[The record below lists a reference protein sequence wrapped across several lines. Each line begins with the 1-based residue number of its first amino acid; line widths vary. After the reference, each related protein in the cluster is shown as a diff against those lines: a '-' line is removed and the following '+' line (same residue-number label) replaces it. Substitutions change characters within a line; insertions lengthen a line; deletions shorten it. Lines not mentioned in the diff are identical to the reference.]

1 MSFDPQKPVSEE
13 NPLPTSPQEP
23 TEPALENTAHS
34 EPSEALPEAPESSP
48 SDFEVKSTDI
58 PPSNSTPVEPSG
70 EQKPDEKQAEIGLL
84 LGSFSV
90 CFSSGFCSP
99 EGSTWV

>member
-34 EPSEALPEAPESSP
+34 KPAEALLEALESSP
-48 SDFEVKSTDI
+48 RDFEVKSTDI
-58 PPSNSTPVEPSG
+58 PPSNSTLTEPQN
-70 EQKPDEKQAEIGLL
+70 EQKTEEKQAENE
-84 LGSFSV
+84 
-90 CFSSGFCSP
+90 P
-99 EGSTWV
+99 EPEPVSELEQAPDPETAQ